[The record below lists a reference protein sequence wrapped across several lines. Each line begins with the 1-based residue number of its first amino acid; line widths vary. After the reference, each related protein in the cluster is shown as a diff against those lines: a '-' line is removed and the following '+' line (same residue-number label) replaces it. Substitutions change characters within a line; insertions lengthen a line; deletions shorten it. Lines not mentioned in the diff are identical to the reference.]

1 MCGQTCRGW
10 EAFKKHY
17 SRSHK
22 LNIELEMNFVEPEE
36 NMIIDET
43 PELNEGFYKNIAKKI
58 KFLNFK
64 LNNFYVI

>member
-10 EAFKKHY
+10 EAFKKHF
-17 SRSHK
+17 SRRRI
-22 LNIELEMNFVEPEE
+22 LNIEPEE